1 MPNQPLRIATRA
13 FKWTASTMPEKR
25 SKTAL
30 ADWLRKRMPERE
42 ELARNKYLAPIAHRF
57 LSPELWRFTRRS
69 VPRGVALGLFCA
81 FIIPIGQIF
90 LAAFMALPARANVP
104 LAAAVTFVT
113 NPFTFPAWVVAAN
126 RVGEMMLNIEQV
138 MGSHAGEQL
147 AHDRGALAVFFE
159 MAGVTAFD
167 FVVLAVVGA
176 ALGYLLAGFAWR
188 FIVAR
193 KRARRLAVMEQ
204 RLDERLGNSEA

>member
-1 MPNQPLRIATRA
+1 MARKP
-13 FKWTASTMPEKR
+13 

-30 ADWLRKRMPERE
+30 ADWLKRRMPERE

-81 FIIPIGQIF
+81 FIIPLGQIF
-90 LAAFMALPARANVP
+90 LAAFMALPARANMP

-126 RVGEMMLNIEQV
+126 KVGETMLNIEQV
-138 MGSHAGEQL
+138 VGTHAGEQL

-159 MAGVTAFD
+159 MAGVTAFG
-167 FVVLAVVGA
+167 FVVLAVVSA
-176 ALGYLLAGFAWR
+176 ALGYLVAGLVWR
-188 FIVAR
+188 LLVAR
-193 KRARRLAVMEQ
+193 KRARRLAAMELRLDQ
-204 RLDERLGNSEA
+204 RLGAGEP